1 MIDYGDYYAD
11 LPAES
16 QQKESLMNI
25 EPPDGPMDKETQ
37 ELIDK
42 MLAEDQQA
50 FETADPVKEKA
61 NMERYQALN
70 GRQLSIE
77 KHKNL
82 YMESKK

>member
-1 MIDYGDYYAD
+1 
-11 LPAES
+11 
-16 QQKESLMNI
+16 MNI

-50 FETADPVKEKA
+50 FETADPEKEKA

-70 GRQLSIE
+70 GR
-77 KHKNL
+77 
-82 YMESKK
+82 